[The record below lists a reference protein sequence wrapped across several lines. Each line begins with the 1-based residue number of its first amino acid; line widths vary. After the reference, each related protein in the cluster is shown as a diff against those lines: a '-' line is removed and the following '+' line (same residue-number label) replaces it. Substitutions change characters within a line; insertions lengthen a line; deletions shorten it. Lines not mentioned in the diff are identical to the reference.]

1 MAKFTVVRTTREY
14 ETIFI
19 IRADANEEERKRV
32 FDRIDKVMDTLD
44 GHILQRDDW
53 GKRKL
58 SYRMKKHSHG
68 VYYYY
73 RYLAYG
79 DLVAELERNFR
90 LLEPVLKFLT
100 VKLGD
105 DLDRDA
111 RIAEDQEAAAAAAS
125 AQEAAEAEVEAEA
138 DVKVAAAAE

>member
-19 IRADANEEERKRV
+19 LRADASEEERKRV
-32 FDRIDKVMDTLD
+32 FDRIDKVMESLD

-58 SYRMKKHSHG
+58 SYRMKKHAYG

-73 RYLAYG
+73 RYLGFG
-79 DLVAELERNFR
+79 DLVTELERNFR

-125 AQEAAEAEVEAEA
+125 AEETVAEEESEA